1 MKILI
6 ITFLCSFLFGND
18 EFVDLKGD
26 KVEINNKQKNI
37 IIVCSAVSCHN
48 CYLQL
53 ADFFKKNNVYNDTS
67 INLTVIVNVNKTNI
81 QNIGYKKTL
90 SNNVKEL
97 FPQINNIIFNCKTK
111 GSYYYLFKKKIDERL
126 LPNVFIIYNGQKKY
140 FDIENIFNTSCDIS
154 RSFNDCIINLKNK

>member
-6 ITFLCSFLFGND
+6 ITFLYSFLFGND
-18 EFVDLKGD
+18 GFVDLKGD

-37 IIVCSAVSCHN
+37 IIVCSSVSCHN

-67 INLTVIVNVNKTNI
+67 INLTVIVNISKDNI
-81 QNIGYKKTL
+81 QNIVYKKTL

-126 LPNVFIIYNGQKKY
+126 LPNVFLISNGQKKY
-140 FDIENIFNTSCDIS
+140 FAIDNIFDYSNDIS
-154 RSFNDCIINLKNK
+154 KSFNDCIINLKNK